1 MMLQFKDIFQ
11 YGITDFFTNLLI
23 YGIMV
28 VPFFL
33 LFWVIYKAQLKHRR
47 IQEKQRSTKQI
58 LWHEIKYSISTL
70 FIFMVVDVALYVAQM
85 NGFTQIYDKVSD
97 YGWAYFVFSIVLM
110 IVLHDTWFYWT
121 HRLMHHPKLYKYIH
135 KVHHQSTDPSPFAAF
150 SFHPLEALV
159 EAGAYIIFSFL
170 FPVHLMALI
179 GWQLLQ
185 MLLNVIGHLG
195 YEIYPNGFNTHW
207 LFKFKTPSTH
217 HNLHHSHFSG
227 NYGLYFT
234 WWDKWCKTEFKD
246 YHQKFESVQKRI
258 SEHKKIALIFIAV
271 TFTTI
276 AKAQQFELMP
286 SIGYGKPYI
295 IESIEEKK
303 DLNIGYS
310 PVFSMALKYKSTV
323 ESKWGL
329 LLSIQHF
336 EARVKGI
343 TKISQTPV
351 DGFIGNTSFLI
362 ITEKEKTLKKNPK
375 WAFINGYGLG
385 LSAENYV
392 FKSEAQPRRNVYL
405 SALLYAG
412 FSRKIN
418 DKVSIAITDGLL
430 ITDFIKGVH
439 YLTGNWQGQSAG
451 EDISEN
457 LVLTFKI
464 KL

>member
-1 MMLQFKDIFQ
+1 MLQFKDIFQ

-286 SIGYGKPYI
+286 SI
-295 IESIEEKK
+295 
-303 DLNIGYS
+303 
-310 PVFSMALKYKSTV
+310 
-323 ESKWGL
+323 
-329 LLSIQHF
+329 
-336 EARVKGI
+336 
-343 TKISQTPV
+343 
-351 DGFIGNTSFLI
+351 
-362 ITEKEKTLKKNPK
+362 
-375 WAFINGYGLG
+375 
-385 LSAENYV
+385 ENYV
-392 FKSEAQPRRNVYL
+392 SMDDPRFL
-405 SALLYAG
+405 
-412 FSRKIN
+412 FDTEDMIN
-418 DKVSIAITDGLL
+418 DMFSK
-430 ITDFIKGVH
+430 
-439 YLTGNWQGQSAG
+439 
-451 EDISEN
+451 E
-457 LVLTFKI
+457 
-464 KL
+464 

>member
-1 MMLQFKDIFQ
+1 MD
-11 YGITDFFTNLLI
+11 LL
-23 YGIMV
+23 
-28 VPFFL
+28 
-33 LFWVIYKAQLKHRR
+33 
-47 IQEKQRSTKQI
+47 
-58 LWHEIKYSISTL
+58 KYS
-70 FIFMVVDVALYVAQM
+70 
-85 NGFTQIYDKVSD
+85 DKVSD

-195 YEIYPNGFNTHW
+195 YEIYPNGFSTHW

-310 PVFSMALKYKSTV
+310 LVFSMALKYKSTV

-351 DGFIGNTSFLI
+351 DGFIGNTSFLLI
-362 ITEKEKTLKKNPK
+362 AEKEKAFKKNPK

-405 SALLYAG
+405 SAFLYAG

>member
-1 MMLQFKDIFQ
+1 
-11 YGITDFFTNLLI
+11 
-23 YGIMV
+23 
-28 VPFFL
+28 
-33 LFWVIYKAQLKHRR
+33 
-47 IQEKQRSTKQI
+47 
-58 LWHEIKYSISTL
+58 
-70 FIFMVVDVALYVAQM
+70 MVVDVALYVAQM

-351 DGFIGNTSFLI
+351 DGFIGNTSFLLI
-362 ITEKEKTLKKNPK
+362 AEKEKAFKKNPK

>member
-1 MMLQFKDIFQ
+1 
-11 YGITDFFTNLLI
+11 
-23 YGIMV
+23 
-28 VPFFL
+28 
-33 LFWVIYKAQLKHRR
+33 
-47 IQEKQRSTKQI
+47 
-58 LWHEIKYSISTL
+58 
-70 FIFMVVDVALYVAQM
+70 
-85 NGFTQIYDKVSD
+85 
-97 YGWAYFVFSIVLM
+97 
-110 IVLHDTWFYWT
+110 
-121 HRLMHHPKLYKYIH
+121 
-135 KVHHQSTDPSPFAAF
+135 
-150 SFHPLEALV
+150 
-159 EAGAYIIFSFL
+159 
-170 FPVHLMALI
+170 
-179 GWQLLQ
+179 
-185 MLLNVIGHLG
+185 
-195 YEIYPNGFNTHW
+195 
-207 LFKFKTPSTH
+207 
-217 HNLHHSHFSG
+217 
-227 NYGLYFT
+227 LYFT

-351 DGFIGNTSFLI
+351 DGFIGNTSFLLI
-362 ITEKEKTLKKNPK
+362 AEKEKAFKKNPK

-405 SALLYAG
+405 SAFLYAG